1 MRRSRFAIVFAAAL
15 VLVGPGA
22 AGCGGGVEKE
32 APGEGPGQ
40 EEQQRQQVRQQ
51 ELPEA
56 TQGAPTDQTVGED
69 IQG

>member
-1 MRRSRFAIVFAAAL
+1 MRSRFAIVLAVAL
-15 VLVGPGA
+15 GLVVPGA

-51 ELPEA
+51 QLPEE
-56 TQGAPTDQTVGED
+56 TQGPPTEETVGED

>member
-1 MRRSRFAIVFAAAL
+1 MRRSRLAIVFVVSL
-15 VLVGPGA
+15 VLVAPGA

-40 EEQQRQQVRQQ
+40 EEQQRQQVRQP

-56 TQGAPTDQTVGED
+56 TQGPPTEETVGED